1 MLNDSYMMGGEMHCM
16 RLGWGRREEII
27 GDHGFSIRSLRVKT
41 LRVELG
47 HKSDG
52 KKKND
57 DEKNI
62 KTVKNGVNGVLANNT
77 CVRYRCTVVFF
88 FFPST
93 GGGLRS

>member
-16 RLGWGRREEII
+16 RLGWGRRKEII

-41 LRVELG
+41 LRVELE

-57 DEKNI
+57 DEKKYKNSE
-62 KTVKNGVNGVLANNT
+62 KWGKWGARKQHMRTV
-77 CVRYRCTVVFF
+77 
-88 FFPST
+88 
-93 GGGLRS
+93 